1 MDDLAKKKNTHT
13 TADGTQNVEQEK
25 GKMNIF
31 CLVCW
36 KKEFLIKGEREKVP
50 FSQYRFI
57 LPRNPI
63 KHSRT
68 DHEAYEELICKNWCK
83 NME

>member
-31 CLVCW
+31 VW
-36 KKEFLIKGEREKVP
+36 FAGKKN
-50 FSQYRFI
+50 S
-57 LPRNPI
+57 
-63 KHSRT
+63 
-68 DHEAYEELICKNWCK
+68 
-83 NME
+83 